1 LLVCILQGVAL
12 EGGGCG
18 MSADEERMSNMGAG
32 SETFLMA
39 QTGI

>member
-1 LLVCILQGVAL
+1 
-12 EGGGCG
+12 